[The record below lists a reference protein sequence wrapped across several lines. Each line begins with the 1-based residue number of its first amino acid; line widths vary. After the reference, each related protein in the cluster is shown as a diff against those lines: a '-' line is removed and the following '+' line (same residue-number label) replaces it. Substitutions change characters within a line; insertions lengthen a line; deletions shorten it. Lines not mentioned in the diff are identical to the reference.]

1 VDWEWLVGKLDKIYT
16 YSMYPNV
23 NPSHLGA
30 ASQRQSHSE
39 ARKSAVARGLG
50 YIEVMQENNS
60 NKREPSFLS

>member
-1 VDWEWLVGKLDKIYT
+1 
-16 YSMYPNV
+16 MYPNV

-30 ASQRQSHSE
+30 ASQRQSQSE